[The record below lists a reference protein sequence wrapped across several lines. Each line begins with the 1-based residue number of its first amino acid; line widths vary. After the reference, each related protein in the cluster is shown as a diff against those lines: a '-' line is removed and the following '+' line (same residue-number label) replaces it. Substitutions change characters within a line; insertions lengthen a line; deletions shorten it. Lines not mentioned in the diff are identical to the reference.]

1 MKGRTPPAAAMPATR
16 PRGPSPARSH
26 AARPALREKHPS
38 AEHVSRAVEL
48 PAANGADAGDGQTSV
63 DALDASRLT
72 HLVGYAASRAAIEM
86 RKVFARHMKPF
97 DLKVVDFSILML
109 VAANPEVNQKRIGQ
123 ALDISA
129 PNLAVILDRLVERG
143 WVRRVR
149 SEQDRR
155 AQHIHL
161 TPAGRE
167 LVQRAERISQ
177 TMEDSALQVLSS
189 AERALLIELLLKVAR
204 VPRPAR

>member
-1 MKGRTPPAAAMPATR
+1 MPSRRAAPADSAAVAAA
-16 PRGPSPARSH
+16 
-26 AARPALREKHPS
+26 
-38 AEHVSRAVEL
+38 
-48 PAANGADAGDGQTSV
+48 

-86 RKVFARHMKPF
+86 RKVFARHMKPL

-129 PNLAVILDRLVERG
+129 PNMAVTLDRLVKRG
-143 WVRRVR
+143 WVQRVR
-149 SEQDRR
+149 SDKDRR

-161 TPAGRE
+161 TPKGRE
-167 LVQRAERISQ
+167 MVQRAEKISL
-177 TMEDSALQVLSS
+177 TMEDTALGVRSS
-189 AERALLIELLLKVAR
+189 AERALLIELLLKVVAGAPA
-204 VPRPAR
+204 PR